1 MVRGPSAEATHTT
14 CPAHYAE
21 SAPLFPRGLFLR
33 GAQSAEAGSAGG
45 TAYRH
50 SAALRMPVASTRG
63 GSAPAAPRLGDVWQ
77 RLLLFWWPRLGQG
90 LLLASSG

>member
-63 GSAPAAPRLGDVWQ
+63 GSAPAAPRPQG
-77 RLLLFWWPRLGQG
+77 RLATPAFVLVAETWAGVATG
-90 LLLASSG
+90 I